1 MVKAYVAD
9 WKKDEV
15 SQLQDFVKSAD
26 VVGLVDVSGIG
37 AKQMLDM
44 RASLRDLGVKLRMSR
59 NRLLKRAL
67 EASSK
72 DKKGVE
78 QVIEALEP
86 KQLALFSS
94 TENPFLGS
102 SSPIGGS
109 SLIFSFSELTR
120 VSVIGLKSNLP
131 DNAIAITISGEETN
145 A

>member
-67 EASSK
+67 ETSSK

-78 QVIEALEP
+78 QVIEEIYKENVPHLQPSKESIERAFTE
-86 KQLALFSS
+86 LA
-94 TENPFLGS
+94 
-102 SSPIGGS
+102 
-109 SLIFSFSELTR
+109 SLL
-120 VSVIGLKSNLP
+120 
-131 DNAIAITISGEETN
+131 D
-145 A
+145 